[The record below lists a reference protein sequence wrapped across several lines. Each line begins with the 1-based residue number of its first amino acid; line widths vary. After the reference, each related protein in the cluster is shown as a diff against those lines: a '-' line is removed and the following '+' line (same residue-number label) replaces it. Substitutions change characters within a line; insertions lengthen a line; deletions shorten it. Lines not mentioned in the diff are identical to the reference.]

1 MGHYYASDGTPVHRQ
16 PKKGGGTRDTTLA
29 DAKKQGLF
37 ESVKT
42 QLGIIDPLHGST
54 GNVIEAAYNEPPKK
68 GESIEDY
75 AQRIRQAAFQEDH
88 PGRADLGTQIHDA
101 ISKAFLGEPYEWPM
115 DGYVQTAH
123 RVIAELGLSVIE
135 SEKVIVSA
143 QYGYAGTMDVAAGKG
158 MCCAILDWKTKI
170 TQPGQKVRP
179 NRTDCAQVAAYWM
192 AYYGGEMREPNGL
205 AMGYNVYLSINE
217 EGRFQIQEWTP
228 QDLRAGWQLFK
239 HVLACRRLLSGHDP
253 RQPKPANTHE

>member
-1 MGHYYASDGTPVHRQ
+1 MGHYYASDGTPVHTQ

-54 GNVIEAAYNEPPKK
+54 GNVIDAAYNEPPKK
-68 GESIEDY
+68 GESREDY

-88 PGRADLGTQIHDA
+88 PGRANLGTQIHDA

-123 RVIAELGLSVIE
+123 RVVAELGLEIVE
-135 SEKVIVSA
+135 SEKVVVSTR
-143 QYGYAGTMDVAAGKG
+143 YGYAGTMDVAATFRLSPV
-158 MCCAILDWKTKI
+158 ILDWKTKI
-170 TQPGQKVRP
+170 TTPGQRVRP
-179 NRTDCAQVAAYWM
+179 HRTDCAQVAAYWM
-192 AYYGGEMREPNGL
+192 AYWGEEDREPSDK
-205 AMGYNVYLSINE
+205 AAGYNVYLSINE
-217 EGRFQIQEWTP
+217 EGRYQIQPWTP